1 MSARGG
7 AVTKQQ
13 LAARSA
19 DGVAAFDAR
28 PHHFVTTSLR
38 HFTASI
44 ALLAACASAHAL
56 TIERSQASYEN
67 KHFNFELTALVDA
80 PVAQVQKVL
89 RDYEG
94 YRKLDS
100 RILEAR
106 VVERPTD
113 YSCVLETTLRVCMG
127 PFCRNVKRVEYVQ
140 ESPLEL
146 VATADPSRSD
156 VKFGETHMM
165 LSVADGRTRISYR
178 TSIVPDFWIPAIVGR
193 RWLLKTL
200 EDATTDLFRS
210 IEAEAKAEATPKS
223 VNGQEV
229 TSDR

>member
-1 MSARGG
+1 
-7 AVTKQQ
+7 VTKQE
-13 LAARSA
+13 LATSGA
-19 DGVAAFDAR
+19 DDAGFAVRLRHLAIVAALYA
-28 PHHFVTTSLR
+28 VS
-38 HFTASI
+38 S
-44 ALLAACASAHAL
+44 SAHAL
-56 TIERSQASYEN
+56 TIEHSQATYEK

-94 YRKLDS
+94 YRKLDP
-100 RILEAR
+100 RILDVR
-106 VVERPTD
+106 VLARPTD
-113 YSCVLETTLRVCMG
+113 YSCVLATTLRVCMG
-127 PFCRNVKRVEYVQ
+127 PFCRNVKRVELVE

-146 VATADPSRSD
+146 VATADPTRSD

-210 IEAEAKAEATPKS
+210 IETQARADAMPKS
-223 VNGQEV
+223 V
-229 TSDR
+229 TSDKQVGDE